1 MWRVKKEKKKHTQR
15 LIKKQEVAGL
25 MNSNE
30 KNNEENQ
37 NNTLKQTG
45 VSKRITLLLF
55 LTLVVGGVYG
65 INKLGYVTVP
75 DVLFRMIDIFLVSIL
90 TILAITIILRTT
102 LHRIFNYLETEVEI
116 EERIFLAK
124 VYTIFLYVMGIAIIL
139 WKVGVSL
146 TSLTLFLGLVTSAIA
161 FGIRDVILSAVAWLI
176 IINKKPF
183 RIGDVIRVGDDIGQV
198 TRIGTFFSTLE
209 PLRGAGQFIKIPN
222 RILLEKNMINMG
234 QKRVVHKAKIM
245 LAKVPKQSGQR
256 MKKILAV
263 IKKYTQDIEEK
274 DRAIAVIESD
284 QNGWYVWLSFPLPLG
299 EEEKRSLILAEAYEI
314 LKDCVK
320 K

>member
-1 MWRVKKEKKKHTQR
+1 
-15 LIKKQEVAGL
+15 
-25 MNSNE
+25 
-30 KNNEENQ
+30 
-37 NNTLKQTG
+37 
-45 VSKRITLLLF
+45 
-55 LTLVVGGVYG
+55 
-65 INKLGYVTVP
+65 
-75 DVLFRMIDIFLVSIL
+75 
-90 TILAITIILRTT
+90 
-102 LHRIFNYLETEVEI
+102 NYLETEVEI

>member
-1 MWRVKKEKKKHTQR
+1 MNMNASSHQLGEEIEKE
-15 LIKKQEVAGL
+15 
-25 MNSNE
+25 
-30 KNNEENQ
+30 
-37 NNTLKQTG
+37 TLKQPS

-55 LTLVVGGVYG
+55 LTLIVGGVYG

-75 DVLFRMIDIFLVSIL
+75 DVLFRVLDIFLVSIL
-90 TILAITIILRTT
+90 TILVITIILRTT
-102 LHRIFNYLETEVEI
+102 LHRIFNYLESEVEI

-124 VYTIFLYVMGIAIIL
+124 VYTIFLYVIGIAIIL
-139 WKVGVSL
+139 WKAGVSL

-183 RIGDVIRVGDDIGQV
+183 RIGDVIQVGDDRGYV

-209 PLRGAGQFIKIPN
+209 PLRGAEQFIKIPN
-222 RILLEKNMINMG
+222 RILLEKNIVNMG

-245 LAKVPKQSGQR
+245 LAKVPKGNGQR

-263 IKKYTQDIEEK
+263 IKKYTTDVEEK
-274 DRAIAVIESD
+274 NRAIAVIESD

-299 EEEKRSLILAEAYEI
+299 EEEKRSLILAETYQI

>member
-1 MWRVKKEKKKHTQR
+1 MGRVKKEKKKHTQR

-222 RILLEKNMINMG
+222 RILLEKNMLNFN
-234 QKRVVHKAKIM
+234 
-245 LAKVPKQSGQR
+245 
-256 MKKILAV
+256 KKKWI
-263 IKKYTQDIEEK
+263 ISTE
-274 DRAIAVIESD
+274 R
-284 QNGWYVWLSFPLPLG
+284 
-299 EEEKRSLILAEAYEI
+299 
-314 LKDCVK
+314 
-320 K
+320 

>member
-1 MWRVKKEKKKHTQR
+1 
-15 LIKKQEVAGL
+15 
-25 MNSNE
+25 
-30 KNNEENQ
+30 
-37 NNTLKQTG
+37 
-45 VSKRITLLLF
+45 
-55 LTLVVGGVYG
+55 
-65 INKLGYVTVP
+65 
-75 DVLFRMIDIFLVSIL
+75 
-90 TILAITIILRTT
+90 
-102 LHRIFNYLETEVEI
+102 
-116 EERIFLAK
+116 
-124 VYTIFLYVMGIAIIL
+124 
-139 WKVGVSL
+139 
-146 TSLTLFLGLVTSAIA
+146 
-161 FGIRDVILSAVAWLI
+161 
-176 IINKKPF
+176 
-183 RIGDVIRVGDDIGQV
+183 
-198 TRIGTFFSTLE
+198 
-209 PLRGAGQFIKIPN
+209 
-222 RILLEKNMINMG
+222 MG